1 MEHSRGLDKKM
12 AMFSAQKMSRI
23 QTWPISVL
31 RKRAKQSNIRE
42 KRKMNR
48 IRDFVSMSS
57 AQQQQTKHSIQFVF
71 ISIVK
76 SFVSF
81 GK

>member
-12 AMFSAQKMSRI
+12 AMFSAQNMRKMQS
-23 QTWPISVL
+23 WPIYVL

-57 AQQQQTKHSIQFVF
+57 AQQQQTKHSVQFVF
-71 ISIVK
+71 ISLARVK
-76 SFVSF
+76 
-81 GK
+81 

>member
-12 AMFSAQKMSRI
+12 AMFSAQKMSKM
-23 QTWPISVL
+23 QTWPIYVL

-48 IRDFVSMSS
+48 IQDFVSMSS
-57 AQQQQTKHSIQFVF
+57 AQQQQTKHSVQFVF
-71 ISIVK
+71 ISLARVK
-76 SFVSF
+76 
-81 GK
+81 

>member
-12 AMFSAQKMSRI
+12 AMFSAQKMSKM
-23 QTWPISVL
+23 QTWPIYVL

-57 AQQQQTKHSIQFVF
+57 AQQQQTKHSVQFAF
-71 ISIVK
+71 ISLARVK
-76 SFVSF
+76 
-81 GK
+81 